1 MEQFNVISILG
12 ADARV
17 LTPDTD
23 VAQATRDL
31 NRKSLKMHGRHALS
45 WLLRAAAIAA
55 LYLLG
60 RYGMEGTLGGAMSMT
75 AMFASAYL
83 LWYIPKGHL
92 TIQST
97 RQARLYWI
105 MNDAGNRHETFK
117 TDPLGVEV
125 RTSAFGF
132 NNDSFL
138 GHSTFYRYRITNR
151 SSETIDSMFVG
162 RFSDPDL
169 GDFDD
174 DRVGTDTTLSMV
186 YTYNADNQDESD
198 GRR

>member
-12 ADARV
+12 ADAHV

-23 VAQATRDL
+23 VAKATKDL

-60 RYGMEGTLGGAMSMT
+60 RYGMEGTLGGAMSLT
-75 AMFASAYL
+75 AAFASVYL

-92 TIQST
+92 VIQST

-105 MNDAGNRHETFK
+105 MNDAGN
-117 TDPLGVEV
+117 
-125 RTSAFGF
+125 
-132 NNDSFL
+132 NSFC
-138 GHSTFYRYRITNR
+138 
-151 SSETIDSMFVG
+151 
-162 RFSDPDL
+162 SDEPIVVTMPAQEAI
-169 GDFDD
+169 G
-174 DRVGTDTTLSMV
+174 
-186 YTYNADNQDESD
+186 ADWYGKQTAS
-198 GRR
+198 